1 MRILDPRHLTF
12 SVSSRFTTYCRFGA
26 ESSGRGR
33 RGSGVGKP
41 RRPSRSAR
49 SPGRA
54 WGATIPTEVD
64 GEGLARGHGD
74 RNARTPDGSRSRGGH
89 PVAAGSRLGW
99 RGGAASR
106 PQRVGPRC
114 PGADRGRDAAR
125 PLRPPCGPGRGP
137 AQPLRHGDGAG
148 GARRRA
154 EYRPRAA
161 EISELF
167 ILVKHELHDAG
178 HPGDVVVAGANRLL
192 CDLTNSVTDVARDRV
207 VNDSSPR

>member
-12 SVSSRFTTYCRFGA
+12 SVSSRFTTYCR
-26 ESSGRGR
+26 SRSGVVRSR
-33 RGSGVGKP
+33 TAGSGVGKP
-41 RRPSRSAR
+41 RRPSRFAR

-54 WGATIPTEVD
+54 WVLRSPTEVD

-106 PQRVGPRC
+106 PATGRTPMPRRGFEVEM
-114 PGADRGRDAAR
+114 PRGLYDRLADRDEA
-125 PLRPPCGPGRGP
+125 LRS
-137 AQPLRHGDGAG
+137 PLRHGDGAG
-148 GARRRA
+148 GACRRA

-161 EISELF
+161 GGGDLGA
-167 ILVKHELHDAG
+167 LHPRQARAPRRGTSWGCRRRGGEPASLRFDKLG
-178 HPGDVVVAGANRLL
+178 H
-192 CDLTNSVTDVARDRV
+192 
-207 VNDSSPR
+207 